1 MIAKH
6 MIRTLMIE
14 TPSVPGNLGR
24 VATAIGLLGGD
35 IGEVETVKVG
45 PNYTMRNITVQVE
58 NEEQLQE
65 VIAAV
70 QALGEG
76 IRLHTVSD
84 EVLSAHE
91 GGKIQMKSKMPI
103 RSLAELGRV
112 YTPGVAD
119 VCRLI
124 EKEPEK
130 ASIYTTIS
138 NSVAIVTDGT
148 AILGLG
154 NIGSVAGMPV
164 MEGKAALFDQ
174 LAGISGIPILLDTSD
189 PEEII
194 KTVKHIS
201 PGFSGILLEDIGS
214 PHCFEIED
222 RLKEELNIPVMHDD
236 QHGTAVVTLAAAIS
250 ACRSAGVDLKEAKV
264 GQIGLGAA
272 GVAICRM
279 FMAYGVNAVYGTDKS
294 ESAMNRLEQYGGQAV
309 SSIEELMET
318 CDIVIATTGVPG
330 LIKPAFV
337 RSGQVIL
344 ALSNP
349 KPEIEPE
356 AALQAGAA
364 YAADGRSV
372 NNVLGFPGI
381 FRGALNAKSTE
392 INHDMLVAAAEAI
405 AACTKQGDVVPQP
418 LDSKVHHAVAAAVE
432 HAALTADSRR
442 FCLYAVK
449 SLIQKKLSLLIS
461 LKMKRSIRSFM
472 RSAGESGQISQSMT
486 STTTK
491 SSL

>member
-330 LIKPAFV
+330 LIKPTFV

-381 FRGALNAKSTE
+381 FRGALNAKSME

-432 HAALTADSRR
+432 HAALTA
-442 FCLYAVK
+442 VK
-449 SLIQKKLSLLIS
+449 
-461 LKMKRSIRSFM
+461 
-472 RSAGESGQISQSMT
+472 
-486 STTTK
+486 
-491 SSL
+491 